1 MKYLR
6 LNPILIISGLLTTG
20 NALATDEVNQTES
33 DQDDNERIGYIT
45 TERFDGEVLSS
56 DVPVLID
63 FTAEWCG
70 PCRILDPVVESLMP
84 DMSGRAIVFKVD
96 TDDSPEIAKNL
107 NVSQLPT
114 VIFFGDGQEIHRT
127 SILQPREFF
136 VQYLEGLIR
145 GESKWEITTTLLGED
160 WFRRHFLLKE
170 GIEVIGETL
179 KHYPSLLSDTF
190 ANGQTPLSVLL
201 NFPGAL
207 YGYNRLGLLDLVM
220 EQDPVLGTN
229 ELVGLGR
236 CEEFKKVVEN
246 DPESVNRPDPDGI
259 TPLFTAVLQAP
270 LLKDGGCLTEVVEA
284 GASRE
289 LPSHIRNSLGRSV
302 SLEYDD
308 ELLNEILTR
317 EWNTEFDDKDRGA
330 GWRAFYRP
338 MALLID
344 LKKSDLLESFS
355 ND

>member
-6 LNPILIISGLLTTG
+6 SIPILIV
-20 NALATDEVNQTES
+20 ALALFTGKVLADDQIMQTMQDGSE
-33 DQDDNERIGYIT
+33 DQHVGYIT
-45 TERFDGEVLSS
+45 TEQFDDEVMDS

-84 DMSGRAIVFKVD
+84 EMSGRAKVYKVD

-114 VIFFGDGQEIHRT
+114 VIFFKDGQEIHRT

-170 GIEVIGETL
+170 GIELIGETL
-179 KHYPSLLSDTF
+179 KHYPGLLLDELD
-190 ANGQTPLSVLL
+190 NGQTPISVLL
-201 NFPGAL
+201 NYPGAFS
-207 YGYNRLGLLDLVM
+207 GINRLGLLELVM
-220 EQDPVLGTN
+220 DQDPVLGTN
-229 ELVGLGR
+229 DLVGLGR
-236 CEEFKKVVEN
+236 CEEFKELVNKE
-246 DPESVNRPDPDGI
+246 PESLNRPDPDGN

-270 LLKDGGCLTEVVEA
+270 LLNDGGCLTEVVEA
-284 GASRE
+284 CAIHE
-289 LPSHIRNSLGRSV
+289 LPDHIRNSLGHSV
-302 SLEYDD
+302 AIEYDD
-308 ELLNEILTR
+308 DLLDEILTR
-317 EWNTEFDDKDRGA
+317 EWNSALDDKELGA

-338 MALLID
+338 MALLTD
-344 LKKSDLLESFS
+344 LRKDDLLA
-355 ND
+355 DMTQ

>member
-1 MKYLR
+1 MKYR
-6 LNPILIISGLLTTG
+6 RSIPILIVVFALTTG
-20 NALATDEVNQTES
+20 DMLAVDQVPQTEEGFS
-33 DQDDNERIGYIT
+33 DNEHVGYIT
-45 TERFDGEVLSS
+45 TESFDDEVWAS
-56 DVPVLID
+56 DVPVLVD

-84 DMSGRAIVFKVD
+84 EMSARAKVFKVD

-114 VIFFGDGQEIHRT
+114 VIFFKDGQEIHRT

-136 VQYLEGLIR
+136 VHYLEGLIR
-145 GESKWEITTTLLGED
+145 GDSKWQITTKLLAED

-170 GIEVIGETL
+170 GIEVIVETL
-179 KHYPSLLSDTF
+179 KHYPGLLSDKF
-190 ANGQTPLSVLL
+190 DNGQTPLSVLL

-207 YGYNRLGLLDLVM
+207 YGYNRMGLLDLVIK
-220 EQDPVLGTN
+220 QDSVLGTN

-246 DPESVNRPDPDGI
+246 DLESVNRPDPDGN

-284 GASRE
+284 GAIRE

-317 EWNTEFDDKDRGA
+317 QWNSELDDKELAA

-344 LKKSDLLESFS
+344 LKKSDLLASFS